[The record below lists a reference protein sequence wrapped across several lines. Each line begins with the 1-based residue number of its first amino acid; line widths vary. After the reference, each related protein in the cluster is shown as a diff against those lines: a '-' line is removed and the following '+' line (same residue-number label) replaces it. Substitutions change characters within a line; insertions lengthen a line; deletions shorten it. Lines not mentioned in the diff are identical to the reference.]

1 MTEDRRVPHG
11 FTVEAEREIDAPPP
25 VAWRSWT
32 DRDLLRLWWGPTG
45 FTCPTAQM
53 DVRVAGVSLV
63 SMAAPDWGFPEMFST
78 WTYTVVDEP
87 HRLEFTFRFADAEGT
102 ALAPGDPR
110 IPAGVPAEVAHVITF
125 ESLPGERTR
134 MRIVE
139 SGYETAE
146 PVEMSRQ
153 GLEQSLDKL
162 TPLFRDGEIVGR
174 QPD

>member
-1 MTEDRRVPHG
+1 MAEDSRGEDG
-11 FTVEAEREIDAPPP
+11 FTVEAEREIDAPPA

-32 DRDLLRLWWGPTG
+32 DSDVLSRWWGPSG
-45 FTCPTAQM
+45 FTCPTARM
-53 DVRVAGVSLV
+53 DVRVSGVSLV

-87 HRLEFTFRFADAEGT
+87 HRLEFTFRFADAEGA

-110 IPAGVPAEVAHVITF
+110 VPPGVPAEVAHVITF
-125 ESLPGERTR
+125 EGLPSERTR

-146 PVEMSRQ
+146 PLEMSRQ

-162 TPLFRDGEIVGR
+162 LPLFRDGEVV
-174 QPD
+174 D